1 MHHTDL
7 ILTLTGCLTTA
18 LFMGYLTNY
27 VRLSPIVGY
36 LLAGII
42 LGPFTPGFVADQ
54 NIAAQLAE
62 IGVMLLLFG
71 VGLNFHFSELL
82 AVRRLAIP
90 GAVVQIIVATSLGVL
105 VTAGFGYSW
114 QTGIVFGLSLSVAS
128 TAVLVRILV
137 DNKSLHTPVGHAAVG
152 WLVVEDIFT
161 VIVLVL
167 LPVVFTGH
175 GSGSQLIMVLLV
187 TTLKIAG
194 LVAITVV
201 LGTKVIPGFFTHV
214 ARSSSQEL
222 FTLAV
227 LVSALGIAV
236 VSAQV
241 FDASMALGAFL
252 AGMAVGRT
260 EFSLRAASEALPLR
274 DAFAVLFFVAVG
286 MLVDPMIFIEHPMLV
301 IGTFLVVVVGKGL
314 AAFAIVILLGYPL
327 KMALGVAVALAQIGE
342 FSFILATLGKDIGAL
357 DGVTNNALVA
367 TAIMSITIN
376 PILYRCVPLVDK
388 WIEKRKRLSHILAIR
403 SGVSWPKNEA
413 AVISTGIAPSLSEH
427 VVIIG
432 HGPTGK
438 TITRLL
444 RDNNISSTII
454 ELNLDTS
461 RRLTQSGLK
470 VIYGDATKRDT
481 LEKAGLAKANTLI
494 ISTTTMTS
502 PQEVVERA
510 KEINPNIKIIAGTN
524 FIRDLLDLKQFGLRQ
539 VFAGEGEV
547 ALAILEALLKDLGA
561 TEEQIQR
568 ERVRFHNELLE
579 NLPKV

>member
-1 MHHTDL
+1 
-7 ILTLTGCLTTA
+7 
-18 LFMGYLTNY
+18 
-27 VRLSPIVGY
+27 
-36 LLAGII
+36 
-42 LGPFTPGFVADQ
+42 
-54 NIAAQLAE
+54 
-62 IGVMLLLFG
+62 
-71 VGLNFHFSELL
+71 
-82 AVRRLAIP
+82 
-90 GAVVQIIVATSLGVL
+90 
-105 VTAGFGYSW
+105 
-114 QTGIVFGLSLSVAS
+114 
-128 TAVLVRILV
+128 
-137 DNKSLHTPVGHAAVG
+137 
-152 WLVVEDIFT
+152 
-161 VIVLVL
+161 
-167 LPVVFTGH
+167 
-175 GSGSQLIMVLLV
+175 
-187 TTLKIAG
+187 
-194 LVAITVV
+194 
-201 LGTKVIPGFFTHV
+201 
-214 ARSSSQEL
+214 
-222 FTLAV
+222 
-227 LVSALGIAV
+227 
-236 VSAQV
+236 
-241 FDASMALGAFL
+241 
-252 AGMAVGRT
+252 
-260 EFSLRAASEALPLR
+260 
-274 DAFAVLFFVAVG
+274 
-286 MLVDPMIFIEHPMLV
+286 
-301 IGTFLVVVVGKGL
+301 
-314 AAFAIVILLGYPL
+314 
-327 KMALGVAVALAQIGE
+327 
-342 FSFILATLGKDIGAL
+342 
-357 DGVTNNALVA
+357 
-367 TAIMSITIN
+367 
-376 PILYRCVPLVDK
+376 
-388 WIEKRKRLSHILAIR
+388 LSHILAIR

-579 NLPKV
+579 NPPKV